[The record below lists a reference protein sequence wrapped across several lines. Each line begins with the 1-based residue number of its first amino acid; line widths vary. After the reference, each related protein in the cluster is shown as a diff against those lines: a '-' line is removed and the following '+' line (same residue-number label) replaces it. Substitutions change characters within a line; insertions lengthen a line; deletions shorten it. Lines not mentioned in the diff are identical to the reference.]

1 MHSHCSV
8 LAVVVVV
15 VVVVVVIVAFT
26 ILKLSCTYATHGF
39 DKDVPVPW

>member
-8 LAVVVVV
+8 LA

>member
-15 VVVVVVIVAFT
+15 VVVVIVAFT
-26 ILKLSCTYATHGF
+26 TLKLSCTYATHGF
-39 DKDVPVPW
+39 VKDVPVPW

>member
-15 VVVVVVIVAFT
+15 VIVAFS
-26 ILKLSCTYATHGF
+26 ILKLLCTYATHGF

>member
-15 VVVVVVIVAFT
+15 VVVVVIVAFT
-26 ILKLSCTYATHGF
+26 TLKLSCTYATHGF
-39 DKDVPVPW
+39 VKDVPVPW

>member
-8 LAVVVVV
+8 LAVVVVA
-15 VVVVVVIVAFT
+15 VIVAFT
-26 ILKLSCTYATHGF
+26 ILKLLCTYVTHGF

>member
-8 LAVVVVV
+8 LAVV

>member
-15 VVVVVVIVAFT
+15 VVIVAFT
-26 ILKLSCTYATHGF
+26 TLKLSCTYATHGF
-39 DKDVPVPW
+39 VKDVPVAW